1 MLALSEQPDGLREPP
16 ELVEES
22 ADELNVLM
30 GCAKAALA
38 FDERLNTRRFELVP
52 RKMSDETFWKHYFMR
67 VLRER
72 RVLKLTP
79 LALPVAA
86 SAAAAAS
93 SDGTA
98 SLQCCAGSRGSA
110 SQVVLAS
117 ASTAYKS
124 PAVAEA
130 GSLLDLTE
138 PLQPALGAAEPT
150 PSLRASGSLQ
160 SPLDLDDLE
169 AEADR
174 LLELSAAARTAPPAP
189 AVAAAGTSGHGARA
203 RVHARSCR
211 AGAGL
216 PFPAKHPTA
225 FCLSITGDRLPFRRA
240 RE

>member
-1 MLALSEQPDGLREPP
+1 
-16 ELVEES
+16 
-22 ADELNVLM
+22 M

-138 PLQPALGAAEPT
+138 PLQPAL
-150 PSLRASGSLQ
+150 
-160 SPLDLDDLE
+160 
-169 AEADR
+169 
-174 LLELSAAARTAPPAP
+174 ARQNQRPRCVRP
-189 AVAAAGTSGHGARA
+189 
-203 RVHARSCR
+203 ARSNLR
-211 AGAGL
+211 SISMISRPRQIGFLSSALL
-216 PFPAKHPTA
+216 PGPRHPA
-225 FCLSITGDRLPFRRA
+225 RR
-240 RE
+240 RR